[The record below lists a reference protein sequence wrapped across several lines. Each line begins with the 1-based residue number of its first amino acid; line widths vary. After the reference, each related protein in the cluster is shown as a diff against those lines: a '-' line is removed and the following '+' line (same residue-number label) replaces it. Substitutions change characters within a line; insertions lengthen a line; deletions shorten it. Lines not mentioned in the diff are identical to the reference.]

1 MEGATDYEDQSSLK
15 NPVNQVVAVLAP
27 EIDTREVVS
36 SLRQAGISEDSVG
49 VLFGRQDA
57 HKLDVALGKHGWLA
71 KLAQIGPSFGDLD
84 AHHLRNYAKA
94 LQTGRAVMAVVAEPG
109 SKTARD
115 CRTAETPRSDVYQ
128 FLRNV

>member
-1 MEGATDYEDQSSLK
+1 
-15 NPVNQVVAVLAP
+15 VVAVLAP

-109 SKTARD
+109 SKR
-115 CRTAETPRSDVYQ
+115 REIAELLKRQGATYINSYGM
-128 FLRNV
+128 FSIEGLG